1 MRNKVFEIVQKCYD
15 IIEGSVWFWM
25 ILIKNLFVY
34 GWVEAFSQIVSYF
47 DKGGS
52 NCLTFRQH
60 LKEQRN
66 DQRKIPH
73 EKALSFLLTFMLGIW
88 ILITF
93 LLSKNQTGSFM
104 IQFFEIVSTL
114 LLAFYISYLLMT
126 IALNLSNASQS
137 KNLLILAFLTVCK
150 KPLIST
156 AFVAC
161 IILAVIIGRL
171 NLVVLLFIIPGLCA
185 FAIQKLSKNLIR

>member
-1 MRNKVFEIVQKCYD
+1 MRNKVFETVQKCYD

-25 ILIKNLFVY
+25 ILIRNFFVY
-34 GWVEAFSQIVSYF
+34 GWVEAFSQVVSYF

-52 NCLTFRQH
+52 NCLTFKQH

-66 DQRKIPH
+66 EQRRIPH

-88 ILITF
+88 FLLTF
-93 LLSKNQTGSFM
+93 MLSKNQTENFV

-114 LLAFYISYLLMT
+114 LLVFYISYLLMT
-126 IALNLSNASQS
+126 IALNLANAAQS
-137 KNLLILAFLTVCK
+137 KNLLIIAFLTVCK
-150 KPLIST
+150 KPLISMS
-156 AFVAC
+156 FVAC

-171 NLVVLLFIIPGLCA
+171 NPVILLFIIPGLCA